1 MKLYIAKTSPYAR
14 KVLVLIHEK
23 GALDRVQVVTLD
35 PWADPAA
42 LHAATPVGKVPALVT
57 DEGWCLTESWAIADY
72 LDQVLP
78 GPRLL
83 PADGPDRWRVLR
95 QTALA
100 QGLMDAAFSAVIEGR
115 RPAHERSP
123 GWVVRQRAA
132 ITRALPILN
141 ADAAGLST
149 GPVDLAGISI
159 ACALDYLD
167 FRHGDLDWRALA
179 PELVG
184 WYADFVNRA
193 SLRATD
199 PR

>member
-1 MKLYIAKTSPYAR
+1 MKLYIARTSPYAR
-14 KVLVLIHEK
+14 KVQVLIHEK
-23 GALDRVQVVTLD
+23 GALDRVQVVALD
-35 PWADPAA
+35 PWVDPAA

-57 DEGWCLTESWAIADY
+57 DDGWSLTESWAIADY

-83 PADGPDRWRVLR
+83 PSEGPDRWRVLR
-95 QTALA
+95 LTALA
-100 QGLMDAAFSAVIEGR
+100 QGLMDAAFAAVIEGR
-115 RPAHERSP
+115 RPVQERSP
-123 GWVVRQRAA
+123 AWVVRQRAA
-132 ITRALPILN
+132 ILRTLPILN
-141 ADAAGLST
+141 RDAAVLSA

-167 FRHGDLDWRALA
+167 FRHEDLEWRAIA